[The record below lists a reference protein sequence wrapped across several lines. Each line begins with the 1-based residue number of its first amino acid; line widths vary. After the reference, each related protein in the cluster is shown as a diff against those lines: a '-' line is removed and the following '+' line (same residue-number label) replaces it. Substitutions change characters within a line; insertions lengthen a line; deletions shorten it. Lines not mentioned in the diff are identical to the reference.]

1 MANPFAA
8 AASWSASHP
17 VWTILLSLAIAM
29 GTGAGMG
36 QAEEGR
42 ITELFVPDDLP
53 ALEVQRDIEAIWG
66 ESEATFFLYLA
77 DDPTD
82 PDLLRATAADMQR
95 LAALDEVDAVI
106 GLASLLEQQLGDL
119 DDAPDA
125 TIQAAAAELQG
136 TEAGKPFIAD
146 DALLVRITFPPADD
160 VTTMT
165 ELLDGVAAQSAADA
179 DLRTAGILYVEQY
192 QQEGAGGDVAF
203 LMPLSLVVIILVLSL
218 LFRRFQDVAV
228 PLFTVLL
235 AVIMAYGTVAWTGLP
250 LAPPSFIVMPLL
262 LGLGIDYMLHIV
274 YAYREQPAQERVS
287 TRFHATGRHVGYPVF
302 FTAITT
308 LIGFG
313 SFLVSNIPQIRTWGL
328 LIGSG
333 ALYAFILGFTF
344 MPALYRIRRK
354 KQRQTRLPLEHAMAG
369 MTRFVMGHRK
379 SVLAAVLVVSTGLFA
394 SAAFVDIE
402 SDIEF
407 EPDEGEPAVANLN
420 AVQDRFGGQ
429 SITAFLIES
438 SGHDRTELA
447 AFEQE
452 LAQSPFTGF
461 VDGPTNRLARAG
473 IPDGPLIGPATEGVA
488 TEDHWLVTVGYL
500 FEDEDAALDAFEA
513 IAADSG
519 LEPGLTGTGFMD
531 RESRE
536 NFLPAVAKSSLIAL
550 GLVVVL
556 LAAIFRRPGPASL
569 AFLPLVVAVGW
580 QIGIMNLVGIPI
592 NPITGVMTAMILGVG
607 VDYSLHIMSH
617 FQEDRRKGRSSYD
630 AAYAAMRS
638 VGRPVLAASLT
649 TVFAFSVL
657 AFSSLLPLRDFG
669 LVASIAIAS
678 AFVVSLTLL
687 PILASYL
694 PTPRAGSAQAPVA
707 KARPLVQRSSVVY
720 ARPDIAAKPWT
731 DVVKPR
737 FADPEVQAWYDA
749 ANRDMK

>member
-8 AASWSASHP
+8 AAAWSASHP
-17 VWTILLSLAIAM
+17 AWTIALSLIVALGA
-29 GTGAGMG
+29 GAGMS

-53 ALEVQRDIEAIWG
+53 ALEVQRDIERIWG
-66 ESEATFFLYLA
+66 ESEASFFLYIA
-77 DDPTD
+77 NDPTD
-82 PDLLRATAADMQR
+82 ADLLRATANDMDR
-95 LAALDEVDAVI
+95 LSALAEVDDVI
-106 GLASLLEQQLGDL
+106 GLATLLEQQLGDL

-125 TIQAAAAELQG
+125 AITNAAEALRG
-136 TEAGKPFIAD
+136 TEAGAPFIAD
-146 DALLVRITFPPADD
+146 DALLVRINFPPADD
-160 VTTMT
+160 IATMT
-165 ELLDGVAAQSAADA
+165 GLLDGVAAESTADA
-179 DLRTAGILYVEQY
+179 DVRTAGILYVEAY

-203 LMPLSLVVIILVLSL
+203 LMPLSLGVIILVLSL
-218 LFRRFQDVAV
+218 LFRRVQDVAV
-228 PLFTVLL
+228 PLVTVLL
-235 AVIMAYGTVAWTGLP
+235 AVMMAYGTVAWTGLP

-274 YAYREQPAQERVS
+274 YAYREQPATERVS
-287 TRFHATGRHVGYPVF
+287 SRFHTTGRRVGYPVF

-354 KQRQTRLPLEHAMAG
+354 KQRQVRLPLEHAMAG
-369 MTRFVMGHRK
+369 MTRSVMGHRK
-379 SVLAAVLVVSTGLFA
+379 SVLAGVLLISGGLFT

-402 SDIEF
+402 ADIEF
-407 EPDEGEPAVANLN
+407 EPDEDAPAVANLN

-429 SITAFLIES
+429 SLAAFLIDAA
-438 SGHDRTELA
+438 GHSRAELA
-447 AFEQE
+447 DFEQA
-452 LAQSPFTGF
+452 LADNGFTGF

-473 IPDGPLIGPATEGVA
+473 MPDGNLVGPATEGVA
-488 TEDHWLVTVGYL
+488 TENHWLVTVGYL
-500 FEDEDAALDAFEA
+500 YENEDEALDDFEA
-513 IAADSG
+513 IAAASG
-519 LEPGLTGTGFMD
+519 LDPGITGTGFMD

-556 LAAIFRRPGPASL
+556 LAAIFRRPGPATL

-617 FQEDRRKGRSSYD
+617 FQEDRAKGRSSYD

-694 PTPRAGSAQAPVA
+694 PAPKTFRQVEAQLPVAQA
-707 KARPLVQRSSVVY
+707 KHTVY
-720 ARPDIAAKPWT
+720 ARPEIAAKPWQ
-731 DVVKPR
+731 DVVRPK
-737 FADPEVQAWYDA
+737 FSDPDVQDWFEK
-749 ANRDMK
+749 R